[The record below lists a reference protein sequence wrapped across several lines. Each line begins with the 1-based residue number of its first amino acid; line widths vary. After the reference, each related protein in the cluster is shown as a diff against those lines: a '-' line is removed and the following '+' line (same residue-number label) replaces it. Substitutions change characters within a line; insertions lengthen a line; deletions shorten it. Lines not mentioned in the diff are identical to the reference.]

1 MLSIHSAREN
11 GRATLPN
18 LLAIL
23 SVGEQYAQNAY
34 AMATKAA
41 SISMLNIDAPMSSVS
56 DTSIDMMISAPGTK
70 VHSVSDENINSS
82 GWLVSFKLVDFNG
95 KYPISKR

>member
-34 AMATKAA
+34 AMAAKAA
-41 SISMLNIDAPMSSVS
+41 SISMLNIDAIDAPMSSVS
-56 DTSIDMMISAPGTK
+56 DTSIDMMISAPGKK
-70 VHSVSDENINSS
+70 VHSISDENINSS
-82 GWLVSFKLVDFNG
+82 GWLVSFKL
-95 KYPISKR
+95 